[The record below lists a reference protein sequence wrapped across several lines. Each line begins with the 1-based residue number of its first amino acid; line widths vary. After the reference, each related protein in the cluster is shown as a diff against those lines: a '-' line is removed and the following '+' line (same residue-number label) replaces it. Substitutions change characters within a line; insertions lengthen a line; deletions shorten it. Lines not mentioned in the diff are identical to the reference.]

1 MPKDRPNR
9 RVGAFRKT
17 QQAIDYVVTH
27 AGKFSGDAFR
37 FANAG
42 YASEDVLISG
52 DGAMQHGGRWNP
64 RGEFLATYLALDVET
79 AWAEKVAQFSALR
92 AAARI
97 LSSSLPGVDQGQAL
111 SGSRP
116 DDGQPHRAVWHHCRI
131 NDGRAA
137 PSTGRRE
144 ASSNAACPGTAG
156 AYRRNRR
163 ACCAVCTQATREKPR
178 RVSEES
184 R

>member
-17 QQAIDYVVTH
+17 QKAIDYVVTH

-64 RGEFLATYLALDVET
+64 RGEFPATYLALDVET
-79 AWAEKVAQFSALR
+79 AWAEKLHSFR
-92 AAARI
+92 HYG
-97 LSSSLPGVDQGQAL
+97 LPL
-111 SGSRP
+111 E
-116 DDGQPHRAVWHHCRI
+116 HCL
-131 NDGRAA
+131 
-137 PSTGRRE
+137 P
-144 ASSNAACPGTAG
+144 ACLVLI
-156 AYRRNRR
+156 R
-163 ACCAVCTQATREKPR
+163 VTQAAREKPR